1 MGNIISDSFFDKK
14 TIIMKKIFL
23 ILLGAILIFLSIMIL
38 LYFSGMGC
46 MSSTGS
52 SPGCNNPIRALREV
66 ELIPFIHLPF
76 VLGVILMYWG
86 RKLKNNREG

>member
-1 MGNIISDSFFDKK
+1 
-14 TIIMKKIFL
+14 
-23 ILLGAILIFLSIMIL
+23 
-38 LYFSGMGC
+38 